1 MVRRLLWIAVALA
14 AIAIVAMMIK
24 IPTAPKPQVLA
35 PPVGSAR

>member
-24 IPTAPKPQVLA
+24 IPTQPKRQVFA